1 MLAGKLV
8 EDLLFAINQLSK
20 NSSVQLYMRHTH
32 THTWTVALIK
42 SGRRVLGTK

>member
-32 THTWTVALIK
+32 THTHLDC
-42 SGRRVLGTK
+42 SLD